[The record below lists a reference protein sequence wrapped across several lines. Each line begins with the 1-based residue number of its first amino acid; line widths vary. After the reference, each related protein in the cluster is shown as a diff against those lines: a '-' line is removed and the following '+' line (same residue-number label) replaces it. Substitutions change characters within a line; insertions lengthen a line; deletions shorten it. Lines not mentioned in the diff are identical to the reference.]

1 MKVIINIIKFIAIAI
16 LAICLIYIGIKSTV
30 SSTIFNKE
38 YVLEKLE
45 ETNFYEETYKIV
57 KSNFEN
63 YIHQSGL
70 DEIVLED
77 ICSKDKVEKDIKII
91 ISNIY
96 EGKNEKIDTTEISKK
111 LNENI
116 DKQNVRNSKTQKP
129 IEKFVE
135 QICNEY
141 TDTILHTQYEE
152 KINQGLD
159 KITEYLNK
167 VNILAIAIMIIDI
180 VILITLNIGNIAKLL
195 QNVGMALLTT
205 SAFEIIAINIIKSK
219 VNIAG
224 IKVFN
229 DSFSETLV
237 TILQDIIGKIMSL
250 GITTLLLAIAIIA
263 IYAIIV
269 FCKTPKNKESEKTN

>member
-1 MKVIINIIKFIAIAI
+1 MKVIVNIIKFIAIAI
-16 LAICLIYIGIKSTV
+16 LAICLIYVGIKSTV

-38 YVLEKLE
+38 NILEKLE
-45 ETNFYEETYKIV
+45 ETNFYEETYKLV

-77 ICSKDKVEKDIKII
+77 ICSEEKVEKDIKII

-96 EGKNEKIDTTEISKK
+96 EGKNEKIDTTEISEK

-116 DKQNVRNSKTQKP
+116 DKQNVRNSKTQAP

-152 KINQGLD
+152 KISKGLS

-167 VNILAIAIMIIDI
+167 ANILAIGIIIIDI
-180 VILITLNIGNIAKLL
+180 VVLIILNIKNISKLL
-195 QNVGMALLTT
+195 QNIGMAILTAST
-205 SAFEIIAINIIKSK
+205 FEIIAINIITSK

-229 DSFSETLV
+229 DSFSKTLV
-237 TILQDIIGKIMSL
+237 TILQDAIGKIVSL
-250 GITTLLLAIAIIA
+250 GITTLLVSIAIIV

-269 FCKTPKNKESEKTN
+269 FYKTPKIKESEKH

>member
-1 MKVIINIIKFIAIAI
+1 MKVIVNIIKFIAIAI
-16 LAICLIYIGIKSTV
+16 LAICLIYVGIKSTV

-38 YVLEKLE
+38 NILEKLE
-45 ETNFYEETYKIV
+45 ETNFYEETYKLV

-77 ICSKDKVEKDIKII
+77 ICSEEKVEKDIKII

-96 EGKNEKIDTTEISKK
+96 EGKNEKIDTTEISEK

-116 DKQNVRNSKTQKP
+116 DKQNVRNSKTQAP

-152 KINQGLD
+152 KISKGLS

-167 VNILAIAIMIIDI
+167 ANILAIAIIIIDI
-180 VILITLNIGNIAKLL
+180 VVLIILNIKNISKLL
-195 QNVGMALLTT
+195 QNIGMAFLTAST
-205 SAFEIIAINIIKSK
+205 FEIIAINIITSK

-229 DSFSETLV
+229 DSFSKTLV
-237 TILQDIIGKIMSL
+237 TILQDAIGKIVSL
-250 GITTLLLAIAIIA
+250 GITTLLVSIAIIA

-269 FCKTPKNKESEKTN
+269 FYKTPKIKESEKH